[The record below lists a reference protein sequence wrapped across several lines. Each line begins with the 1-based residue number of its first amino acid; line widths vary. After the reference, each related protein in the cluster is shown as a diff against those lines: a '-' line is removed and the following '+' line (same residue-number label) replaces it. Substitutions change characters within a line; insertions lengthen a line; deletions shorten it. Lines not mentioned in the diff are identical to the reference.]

1 MYFNTNKETGEDL
14 QTSRS
19 RAESQ
24 ENTIYRFFS
33 DNPREELTA
42 FEVKSQLRM
51 RSPITSIRRAI
62 TELTNKGRLEKTNTM
77 KRGDYGKRCHCW
89 KLKV

>member
-1 MYFNTNKETGEDL
+1 MYFNTNNETGETL
-14 QTSRS
+14 KESRV

-24 ENTIYRFFS
+24 ESTIYRYFA
-33 DNPREELTA
+33 DNPSEELTA
-42 FEVKSQLRM
+42 FEIKAKLRM

-62 TELTNKGRLEKTNTM
+62 TELTNKGRLEKTDTM